1 MSGQVLAFGYLTRAR
16 LRLDRFGALSR
27 IPDIGK
33 GGEPMKY
40 AVAISIGVLLGL
52 IALNTRVAK
61 LQVIV
66 DQRTTSEK
74 EEGDVLREKG

>member
-1 MSGQVLAFGYLTRAR
+1 
-16 LRLDRFGALSR
+16 
-27 IPDIGK
+27 
-33 GGEPMKY
+33 MKY